1 MSGQTNHENS
11 LLVWLRRK
19 TRGSLILVGLAILVV
34 FLFVS
39 ITSRNNRTAL
49 AQTAPTQ
56 SVCVEPTGDVYVDSA
71 QATSNFGSNVDLRFT
86 ASANGTQTIYAQ
98 FDLGKIP
105 AGAEIVTATLQM
117 YMEWSEL
124 TPVSTVLQASSAP
137 WDEGTINWNNKPV
150 AGATYDTRDL
160 DGSPSSTPGYRFW
173 DATTLVKDW
182 YSGVIKNYGLIV
194 SPPART
200 TAYAAFASK
209 ENRQYPHPLL
219 CVGWQIPPTVT
230 PTRTPL
236 PTWTPIPT
244 EPPLP
249 GPTPTPIPPVFAAP
263 YYVYS
268 PQIILPIFNPDL
280 SIFGIEITQGIQCFD
295 TSKGLSNCADNSVP
309 VVNKKDTTARIYLK
323 YSGIGTS
330 KSNVPV
336 RLHIRANSVWY
347 TANATGKANSAI
359 DQSTHDAAE
368 IYFNVNFTNDVVVD
382 FYAEVDPDHTISET
396 NESNNR
402 YPASGYLTLTFRRQ
416 GTMDIVGDRLRYH
429 PSGYGGTQYAG
440 GWAVNG
446 GAADWYEQV
455 LPIRNNGINYTLKSG
470 YLNWT
475 TALDADGQ
483 HALIRYLNMQWI
495 LKNALSWL
503 FGSGAFTGAEHVY
516 GWAPDAGYSGG
527 HADMPVYPHAGGLGV
542 VGIGTDRPGTNTDN
556 PGGGALIFGHEL
568 THDYDVYHTNTGAD
582 DCGSNDS
589 NSDFPYGTSSIQE
602 FGFNPITHK
611 IYDPANTHDLMSYCP
626 ANGSKLGWISP
637 FTWTKMFNHLSSA
650 AANQPQPADAVG
662 VFQATAASQS
672 LVINATVFNPNSTN
686 FDPNHPGELGDLYK
700 IDAGLSYALPDGD
713 YAIEL
718 RNGSTILASH
728 PFTISFESEYDPT
741 VSAHAGSPGDEPPF
755 PTGPFDHADVSFIVP
770 WVDGTDSVALVHGGD
785 VLDQRSVSANPPTVS
800 IVSPNAEVE
809 WPAGSTQTLKWQG
822 DDVDGGSL
830 SYTVLYSHDG
840 GVNWQT
846 LVTGIPDTSMEINVD
861 AMAGTNDARF
871 RVLATDGIN
880 TAYVETPNPISIP
893 NKPPLLTIID
903 PVDGSAFR
911 PGDLVLLQGS
921 ATDLE
926 DGKLDDA
933 ELHWSSDRQGNLGVG
948 PSLPLNSLEPG
959 WHEITLKAYDS
970 YGVPSSQ
977 TVNIFIGER
986 VYLPDVL
993 R

>member
-1 MSGQTNHENS
+1 MSTTPTHENS
-11 LLVWLRRK
+11 LLGWLNKRV
-19 TRGSLILVGLAILVV
+19 RGPLILVVLAILAVLV
-34 FLFVS
+34 FLS
-39 ITSRNNRTAL
+39 INSINSPPAL
-49 AQTAPTQ
+49 AESAPEQ
-56 SVCVEPTGDVYVDSA
+56 SMCVEPTGDAYVDSA
-71 QATSNFGSNVDLRFT
+71 QPATNFGADVDLRLT
-86 ASANGTQTIYAQ
+86 GSPNGTQIIYAQ
-98 FDLGKIP
+98 FDLGEIP
-105 AGAEIVTATLQM
+105 AGVEIVTATLQM

-124 TPVSTVLQASSAP
+124 DPVPTELQASTDA
-137 WDEGTINWNNKPV
+137 WDESTINWRNKPA
-150 AGATYDTRDL
+150 AGGTYDTRNL
-160 DGSPSSTPGYRFW
+160 DGSSSSTPGYRFW
-173 DATTLVKDW
+173 DATKLVNDW
-182 YSGVIKNYGLIV
+182 YTGAIKNYGLIV
-194 SPPART
+194 APPAGANVFT
-200 TAYAAFASK
+200 SFASK
-209 ENRQYPHPLL
+209 ENRQEPHPLL
-219 CVGWQIPPTVT
+219 CVGWMTPPT

-244 EPPLP
+244 ETAIP
-249 GPTPTPIPPVFAAP
+249 GPPPPEIPPVFMAP
-263 YYVYS
+263 YYAFN
-268 PQIILPIFNPDL
+268 PEIILPVFKPDL

-295 TSKGLSNCADNSVP
+295 TSKGLSTCPNNSVP

-336 RLHIRANSVWY
+336 RLHIRANNVWY
-347 TANATGKANSAI
+347 TANVTGNATGAI
-359 DQSTHDAAE
+359 DQSKHDAAE
-368 IYFNVNFTNDVVVD
+368 VYFNVNFTNDVVVD
-382 FYAEVDPDHTISET
+382 FYAEVDPDGTISET

-402 YPASGYLTLTFRRQ
+402 YPASGYLTLTFRRR

-429 PSGYGGTQYAG
+429 PSGYSGTQYAS

-455 LPIRNNGINYTLKSG
+455 LPIRNNGINYSLKSG

-475 TALDADGQ
+475 TTLDPDGQ

-495 LKNALSWL
+495 LNNALSWL

-527 HADMPVYPHAGGLGV
+527 HADMPIYPHAGGLGV
-542 VGIGTDRPGTNTDN
+542 VGIGTDRPGTSTDN

-637 FTWTKMFNHLSSA
+637 FTWTKMFNLLTTSA
-650 AANQPQPADAVG
+650 ASQPQSAEAVG
-662 VFQATAASQS
+662 VFKATAADQS
-672 LVINATVFNPNSTN
+672 LVVNATVFNPDSANY
-686 FDPNHPGELGDLYK
+686 DPNNPGELGDLYK
-700 IDAGLSYALPDGD
+700 IDTGLAYSLPTGD

-718 RNGSTILASH
+718 RNGDTILASH

-741 VSAHAGSPGDEPPF
+741 ASAHAGSPGDEPPF
-755 PTGPFDHADVSFIVP
+755 PTGPFDHADVSFIIP
-770 WVDGTDSVALVHGGD
+770 WVDGTTSVALVHGGD
-785 VLDQRSVSANPPTVS
+785 VLDQRSVSANPPVVS
-800 IVSPNAEVE
+800 IVSPTVKVD
-809 WPAGSTQTLKWQG
+809 WPAGTMQTLKWQG
-822 DDVDGGSL
+822 SDADGDTL
-830 SYTVLYSHDG
+830 SYTVLYSSDG

-846 LVTGIPDTSMEINVD
+846 LVTGLQDTSLEINVD

-893 NKPPLLTIID
+893 NKPPLLTIIE
-903 PVDGSAFR
+903 PGDGASFS

-926 DGKLDDA
+926 DGKLDDS
-933 ELHWSSDRQGNLGVG
+933 ELHWSSDRQGNLGDG
-948 PSLPLNSLEPG
+948 PSLPLTSLEPG
-959 WHEITLKAYDS
+959 WHVITLKVYDS
-970 YGVPSSQ
+970 YGVSSSKSLS
-977 TVNIFIGER
+977 IFIGER
-986 VYLPDVL
+986 NYLPNVVK
-993 R
+993 